1 MKKAIFIL
9 VFFASCQLVSAQQE
23 LNNYKY
29 VMVPKH
35 FDFQTSADSYK
46 INSLVKFLLDKKGF
60 VTIFSDAI
68 YPNDLITNQCLAL
81 KVNLLKEPS
90 FMRTKIKMT
99 FTNCQNKI
107 IYVSGEGVS
116 KLKDFQRAYHEAIR
130 RAYKSLDNYTYNYIP
145 KDVLENVIV
154 NKEPELNHLKKDIP
168 KITNPKE
175 VIVVKPTEKK
185 VVEKPIIKK
194 EVSIIGLYGKGQEVY
209 EIAKFQN
216 YYIFSKHI
224 SDGDSFR
231 SKPLGFIYKTSRKGS
246 YLVKTSGTFTGYLL
260 KNGNFIIDKIG
271 ADGII
276 ETLTYKK
283 KGH

>member
-9 VFFASCQLVSAQQE
+9 VFFASCQFIWAQQE

-35 FDFQTSADSYK
+35 FDFQNSADSYK

-60 VTIFSDAI
+60 ITIFSDAI

-81 KVNLLKEPS
+81 KVNLLKNPS

-107 IYVSGEGVS
+107 IYESGEGVS
-116 KLKDFQRAYHEAIR
+116 KLKDYQRAYHEAIKS
-130 RAYKSLDNYTYNYIP
+130 AYKSLDNYTYSYIP
-145 KDVLENVIV
+145 KDVLADVVV
-154 NKEPELNHLKKDIP
+154 NKEPELNHLKKDA
-168 KITNPKE
+168 KTTSPKE
-175 VIVVKPTEKK
+175 VIAIKPVAKK
-185 VVEKPIIKK
+185 VVEKPIVKK
-194 EVSIIGLYGKGQEVY
+194 EYSIIGLYGKGKEIY
-209 EIAKFQN
+209 EIAKFQK

-224 SDGDSFR
+224 SNGDSFQ

-246 YLVKTSGTFTGYLL
+246 YLVKTSNIFAGFLL
-260 KNGNFIIDKIG
+260 NNGNFIIDKIG
-271 ADGII
+271 ADGTI
-276 ETLTYKK
+276 ETLIYKNK
-283 KGH
+283 DN